1 MEWGKYF
8 PSVIIPQNLSYFS
21 FKMSR
26 FKIALAIFIAIAI
39 LLVIASTL
47 FWRSPDYYTGSSSIE
62 LASPI
67 FTDEEYDTLIDTHPR
82 PYIVE
87 INTQNGGALLLYG
100 SEHTQDPDDPQ
111 IADIQNRW
119 SAFHPTVALVESR
132 LGFFIQ
138 GFQNPVVEYGEM
150 GWVFSLARKDNVPV
164 YTWEVP
170 REREIQSEL
179 EEFSKEQVAL
189 FYILRPYFGNLR
201 FGKPDAP
208 DAIAEIYIRERSD
221 YPGIENMITSVE
233 QIDAIWKRDFP
244 DEADWRDTSDQFGLP
259 GYLAEIAARSN
270 QARDEHFVRV
280 IIDLMQKGERVFAI
294 AGSSHAV
301 KLEPALRSTL
311 STK

>member
-1 MEWGKYF
+1 MSKYRKLF
-8 PSVIIPQNLSYFS
+8 ISVFV
-21 FKMSR
+21 
-26 FKIALAIFIAIAI
+26 IALI
-39 LLVIASTL
+39 LAFASTL
-47 FWRSPDYYTGSSSIE
+47 FWRSPSYYTGYSPIE

-67 FTDEEYDTLIDTHPR
+67 LTDEEYGMLVDTHPR

-87 INTQNGGALLLYG
+87 IDTQNGGALLLYG

-150 GWVFSLARKDNVPV
+150 GWAITLARKDNVPV

-170 REREIQSEL
+170 REREIQSVL

-208 DAIAEIYIRERSD
+208 DAVAERYIRERSD

-280 IIDLMQKGERVFAI
+280 IIDLVQNGERVFAI

-301 KLEPALRSTL
+301 KLEPALRATL
-311 STK
+311 PTK